1 MSRAE
6 MLAAKARLET
16 CRNCKRWK
24 RWDESMGRC
33 GKYNK
38 RIVMMHEFGTCEHW
52 VKRKE
57 RE

>member
-24 RWDESMGRC
+24 RWAENGARGVWLADVLTSG
-33 GKYNK
+33 
-38 RIVMMHEFGTCEHW
+38 V
-52 VKRKE
+52 
-57 RE
+57 